1 MKTCAFRSANLRK
14 TNLPRFLTLKF
25 SNLRSKKFLRREK
38 YKISLSYAE
47 AHIMIF
53 LLDECQV
60 NDERNLDV
68 LKSLFMVLKT
78 NSNRENKTT

>member
-14 TNLPRFLTLKF
+14 TNLPRFLPLKF
-25 SNLRSKKFLRREK
+25 GNLRSKKFLRREK

-78 NSNRENKTT
+78 ISNRENKTT

>member
-1 MKTCAFRSANLRK
+1 
-14 TNLPRFLTLKF
+14 
-25 SNLRSKKFLRREK
+25 
-38 YKISLSYAE
+38 
-47 AHIMIF
+47 MIF